1 MQIEIKDIDIV
12 FDQKVIYKNFSLTID
27 EGEFVCILGKSGTGK
42 TVLLNSILGNV
53 KPTKGTIKVDGKIV
67 ERPTKQIGV
76 AYQDFSILPWM
87 TLRQNIKLGS
97 ARDENIE
104 KYAEV
109 MKISQYLDMLP
120 KEVSIGTKQRASIAR
135 ALSSDAKLILM
146 DEPLCSVDAITSQ
159 QIRADIKDIC
169 KGNTVVYITHDIH
182 EVFELSTRVICIG
195 IQGSILLD
203 CPTTETSYD
212 QILTKLDEK

>member
-1 MQIEIKDIDIV
+1 
-12 FDQKVIYKNFSLTID
+12 
-27 EGEFVCILGKSGTGK
+27 
-42 TVLLNSILGNV
+42 
-53 KPTKGTIKVDGKIV
+53 
-67 ERPTKQIGV
+67 
-76 AYQDFSILPWM
+76 M

-182 EVFELSTRVICIG
+182 EVCKLSNRVIYIG
-195 IQGSILLD
+195 LQGSILLD
-203 CPTTETSYD
+203 CQTTETSYD